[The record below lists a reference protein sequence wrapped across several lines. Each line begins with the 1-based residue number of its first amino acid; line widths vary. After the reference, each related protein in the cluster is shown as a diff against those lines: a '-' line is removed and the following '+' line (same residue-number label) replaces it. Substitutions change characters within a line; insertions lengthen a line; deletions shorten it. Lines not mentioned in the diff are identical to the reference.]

1 MSAAVSVPWSSIL
14 SDMSDSLDEMTSL
27 PSADLLKL
35 YRPQADVG
43 GEFHYFG
50 PGGEGSEPYPGI
62 SASDRDPAPSRSGI
76 PEKRLPNVADWGGT
90 LDLIA
95 GMAGAAGTQRSHLR
109 EQTEA
114 QQRTLEDL
122 RGELHQ
128 AQQRLRASERRAQEL
143 QARAN
148 SRLQK
153 VQADLDAQVEEARAE
168 TEVRVLSVCARNDGL
183 IRATEERGRAA
194 ELRAR
199 RAEEWLQ
206 RVDAAAKSLLL
217 NGHMTRDGWR

>member
-14 SDMSDSLDEMTSL
+14 SDMSASLDEMTSL
-27 PSADLLKL
+27 PSADILKL
-35 YRPQADVG
+35 YRPQADAG
-43 GEFHYFG
+43 REFHSFG
-50 PGGEGSEPYPGI
+50 PVDEGSEPYFGT
-62 SASDRDPAPSRSGI
+62 SASEQDPVPSHSDA

-95 GMAGAAGTQRSHLR
+95 GMAGAAGSQRSHLR

-114 QQRTLEDL
+114 QQRALEDL
-122 RGELHQ
+122 QRELHQ
-128 AQQRLRASERRAQEL
+128 AQQRLRASERRVQEL
-143 QARAN
+143 QARAD
-148 SRLQK
+148 SRLQR
-153 VQADLDAQVEEARAE
+153 VQADLNAQVEEARAE
-168 TEVRVLSVCARNDGL
+168 TEIRVLAVCARNDGL

-217 NGHMTRDGWR
+217 NGHMTRGGWR